1 MSENSLISELNNKLN
16 IKKYRYYFKIR
27 NNFDYESETKN
38 EYNIDLSTISGRDK
52 RSTLSTSYIHSV
64 IWDINKL

>member
-1 MSENSLISELNNKLN
+1 LNL
-16 IKKYRYYFKIR
+16 KKYKYYFKIR

-38 EYNIDLSTISGRDK
+38 SFNTDFSIISARDK

-64 IWDINKL
+64 I